1 MATKT
6 KAPTDISS
14 LLVVKDGYRNGWPVL
29 KGSTITV
36 HNLSIAHNQGRSA
49 EQLAEDLPYIDRSV
63 IYAALA
69 YYYANRE
76 RVERELRESDERGA
90 RIAKRYA
97 AGITKDTPL
106 PLDLS

>member
-6 KAPTDISS
+6 KAPTDIGT
-14 LLVVKDGYRNGWPVL
+14 LLIVKEGYRNGWPVL

-36 HNLSIAHNQGRSA
+36 HNLSVAHNQGRSV

-76 RVERELRESDERGA
+76 RVERELKEDAERGE
-90 RIAKRYA
+90 RIAKRY
-97 AGITKDTPL
+97 GGVIDDKTPAY
-106 PLDLS
+106 DLS